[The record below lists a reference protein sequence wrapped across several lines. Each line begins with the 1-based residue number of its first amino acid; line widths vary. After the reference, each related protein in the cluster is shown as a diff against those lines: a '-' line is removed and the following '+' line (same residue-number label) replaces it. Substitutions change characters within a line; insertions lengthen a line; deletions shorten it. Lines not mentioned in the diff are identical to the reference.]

1 MSRWTELFENHPIH
15 DTLKWLRECVSS
27 EFNDLDENEAIEK
40 RRFIK
45 LLSKYEEVLE
55 GIDVE
60 LLPFNQLDSLNN
72 ALRNANFANQINAFK
87 EKENVANL
95 VEANNLFT
103 NQITQ
108 LCLLFSLAGPS
119 ESHKPLK
126 DIEELIDSSTN
137 SLVQKKDK
145 LKKDIEALQSK
156 SQEQDGKL
164 LSLEQLIEKNKT
176 EVESHITNWQSQFS
190 TAQETRSQDY
200 NNWRNTFATEAK
212 KEIDDLVENQSAK
225 LESNNNTFSQKIQQL
240 LSDGNEK
247 HRAILD
253 LYEITAGDS
262 VGAGYI
268 QNANDEGKQ
277 ANFWRGVSVL
287 FIILTVSWMLFAYFS
302 ISTQALPQAQA
313 SSEATEKKEK
323 VTQEKQALFSGTH
336 SDGIPWYK
344 LFITFSLSGVLLWG
358 SAYSAQQSTK
368 HRSNEKRNRWLALE
382 VKAIDPF
389 ISSLDDL
396 QQKEIKRQLTER
408 IFGQSSNTGDDNPKV
423 IDEHILKVVTDAIG
437 GIISKLPK

>member
-15 DTLKWLRECVSS
+15 ETLQWLRECVSS
-27 EFNDLDENEAIEK
+27 EFNDLNEDEAIEK
-40 RRFIK
+40 RRFLK
-45 LLSKYEEVLE
+45 LLSKYEEILE
-55 GIDVE
+55 NIDVE

-72 ALRNANFANQINAFK
+72 ALRNANFANQINAYK
-87 EKENVANL
+87 ENGNVANL

-108 LCLLFSLAGPS
+108 LCLLFSLGTPS
-119 ESHKPLK
+119 ESLKPLK
-126 DIEELIDSSTN
+126 DIEELVDSSTN

-145 LKKDIEALQSK
+145 LKKDIDALQSK

-164 LSLEQLIEKNKT
+164 LNLEQLIEKNKT

-200 NNWRNTFATEAK
+200 NNWRSTFAAEAK
-212 KEIDDLVENQSAK
+212 KEIDILVEEQSTK
-225 LESNNNTFSQKIQQL
+225 LESNNNEFSQKIQKL

-247 HRAILD
+247 HNAILE

-268 QNANDEGKQ
+268 QNANNEGEQ
-277 ANFWRGVSVL
+277 ANFWRGISVA

-302 ISTQALPQAQA
+302 ISTQSSPAAQA
-313 SSEATEKKEK
+313 SSTPAKTKAKD
-323 VTQEKQALFSGTH
+323 TQEAQASLSVFH
-336 SDGIPWYK
+336 SDGAPWYK

-368 HRSNEKRNRWLALE
+368 HRNNEKRNRWLALE

-389 ISSLDDL
+389 ISSLDET
-396 QQKEIKRQLTER
+396 QQNEIKRQLTER
-408 IFGQSSNTGDDNPKV
+408 IFGQSSNAGDDNPKV
-423 IDEHILKVVTDAIG
+423 IDEHMLKVVTDSIG

>member
-27 EFNDLDENEAIEK
+27 EFNDLDEDEAIEK

-55 GIDVE
+55 SLDVE

-72 ALRNANFANQINAFK
+72 ALRNANFANQINAYRDNG
-87 EKENVANL
+87 NVANL

-108 LCLLFSLAGPS
+108 LCLLFSLGAPS
-119 ESHKPLK
+119 EPHKPLK

-145 LKKDIEALQSK
+145 LKKGIEALQSK

-164 LSLEQLIEKNKT
+164 LNLEQLIEKNKT

-200 NNWRNTFATEAK
+200 NSWRNTFATEAQ
-212 KEIDDLVENQSAK
+212 KEIDNLVENHSAK
-225 LESNNNTFSQKIQQL
+225 LEFNNNDFSQKIQQL

-287 FIILTVSWMLFAYFS
+287 FIILTVCWMLFAYSS
-302 ISTQALPQAQA
+302 ISTQPLAEAQA
-313 SSEATEKKEK
+313 SSEAAMNKEK
-323 VTQEKQALFSGTH
+323 GAQTEQELLSGMH
-336 SDGIPWYK
+336 SDGISWYK

-368 HRSNEKRNRWLALE
+368 HRNNEKRNRWLALE

-389 ISSLDDL
+389 ISSLDET
-396 QQKEIKRQLTER
+396 QQKEIKRQLTDR
-408 IFGQSSNTGDDNPKV
+408 IFGQSSNTKDDNPKV
-423 IDEHILKVVTDAIG
+423 IDEHILKVVADAIG